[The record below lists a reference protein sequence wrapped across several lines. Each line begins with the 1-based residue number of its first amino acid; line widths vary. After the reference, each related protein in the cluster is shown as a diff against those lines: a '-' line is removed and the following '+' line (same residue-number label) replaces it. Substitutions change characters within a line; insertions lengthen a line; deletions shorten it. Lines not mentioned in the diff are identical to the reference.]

1 MLNFAPQLENKLN
14 IQILNNMKLQIKS
27 VYNEPIIAEYANISI
42 VESQSVGEYDITFRG
57 VGRNGLNV
65 EIRKPNGE
73 NEGPLVSRNRNIDV
87 LGRKIEFLEKLFDI
101 VQKEHLRN
109 AMNGKKAAINEV
121 SRQLEIYFNYGGEI
135 SDELIKLYCKAIGET
150 LDK

>member
-1 MLNFAPQLENKLN
+1 MYYLCTIKNKKLN
-14 IQILNNMKLQIKS
+14 DMKLQIKTAF
-27 VYNEPIIAEYANISI
+27 NEPIIAEYTNISI
-42 VESQSVGEYDITFRG
+42 VGSQSVGEYDITFRG

-73 NEGPLVSRNRNIDV
+73 NEGPLVSRSRNIDV
-87 LGRKIEFLEKLFDI
+87 LGRKIEFLEKLLDI
-101 VQKEHLRN
+101 VQMEHLRN

-121 SRQLEIYFNYGGEI
+121 SRQLDIYFNHGGEI

>member
-1 MLNFAPQLENKLN
+1 
-14 IQILNNMKLQIKS
+14 MKLQIKS
-27 VYNEPIIAEYANISI
+27 VYNEPIITEYANISI

-87 LGRKIEFLEKLFDI
+87 LGRKLEFVEKIVDI
-101 VQKEHLRN
+101 IATEEMRR
-109 AMNGKKAAINEV
+109 AMNGNPNEALRHV
-121 SRQLEIYFNYGGEI
+121 SSWLDIYFNNGGEL
-135 SDELIKLYCKAIGET
+135 DDDLIKIICKTIGEI
-150 LDK
+150 